1 MQRMESISQTV
12 LACAFEVSNRLGTGF
27 LESVYENAL
36 CVELQQ
42 QGMNF
47 TQQKPLKMIYKGN
60 VIGNFVTDIIVESKL
75 LIELKVVSEFD
86 KAHRAQVI
94 NYLKAT
100 GIPVGL
106 LLNFGT
112 PKLGVKCIVHQYTKT
127 EVI

>member
-1 MQRMESISQTV
+1 MQRMESLSQTV
-12 LACAFEVSNRLGTGF
+12 LACAFEVSNRLGVGF
-27 LESVYENAL
+27 VESVYENAL

-42 QGMNF
+42 LGVNF
-47 TQQKPLKMIYKGN
+47 TQQKPLKVIYKGS
-60 VIGNFVTDIIVESKL
+60 VIGNFVTDIIVENRL
-75 LIELKVVSEFD
+75 LIELKVVSEFN

-112 PKLGVKCIVHQYTKT
+112 PKLGVKRIVHQYTKT